1 MLTGLYDLCS
11 SFPDGACLCLYVY
24 SPIFYLSY
32 LFPFACVHF
41 CAQPMCVPWTF
52 LSQKRALDLLEL

>member
-1 MLTGLYDLCS
+1 MTCVQVFLMGHAS
-11 SFPDGACLCLYVY
+11 AF
-24 SPIFYLSY
+24 IFYLSY